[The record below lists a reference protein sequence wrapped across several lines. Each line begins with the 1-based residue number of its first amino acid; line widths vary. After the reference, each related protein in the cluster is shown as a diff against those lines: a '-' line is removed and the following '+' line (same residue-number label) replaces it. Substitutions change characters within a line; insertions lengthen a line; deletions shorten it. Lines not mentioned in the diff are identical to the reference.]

1 MDYPW
6 TAIPEAAIPT
16 AAHPLFQHLLDTYVS
31 ETNKV
36 ASTWKQFNDED
47 LAYKPHPRSST
58 VGDILKHQLLSERR
72 FFGEFLGTPEPA
84 PDKVLPGTFTVESAT
99 DRFIELAQARIGFF
113 AAQQEGWWL
122 ETVPFFDVRRQRI
135 WVFLAPRAPHRSPP
149 YATHGLSTDA
159 RSRCSGNIRTNR
171 RCHVERSRP
180 HEFGC
185 RCRAP
190 LERIARIRIP
200 DSSPFLSF
208 PLALCSKC
216 VKGKDAAPSAHFER

>member
-84 PDKVLPGTFTVESAT
+84 PDKVLPGRFTVESAT

-135 WVFLAPRAPHRSPP
+135 WVFWRRVLHTAHHRTQLTVFLRMLDRDVP
-149 YATHGLSTDA
+149 ATYGPTADVTWSGADPTNSA
-159 RSRCSGNIRTNR
+159 AAAGRRSR
-171 RCHVERSRP
+171 E
-180 HEFGC
+180 
-185 RCRAP
+185 
-190 LERIARIRIP
+190 
-200 DSSPFLSF
+200 
-208 PLALCSKC
+208 
-216 VKGKDAAPSAHFER
+216 